1 MQLELQYA
9 AETNS
14 LQPSHEYVPW
24 VVVDG
29 EPLYEVC
36 SFDYIM
42 KCLLFSNIV
51 HQGHMTIMNGLV
63 FLRHAHVHIIFE
75 LGYLQLIKFL
85 LFNRYCYLLEM
96 I

>member
-14 LQPSHEYVPW
+14 LEPPHEYVPW
-24 VVVDG
+24 VVVNG

-36 SFDYIM
+36 SFDHIIV
-42 KCLLFSNIV
+42 KCLLFSNII
-51 HQGHMTIMNGLV
+51 HQGHMHIMNG
-63 FLRHAHVHIIFE
+63 FLF
-75 LGYLQLIKFL
+75 LGHMHMDTSFL
-85 LFNRYCYLLEM
+85 NKG